1 MATFKDRLKNS
12 WNAFLGRD
20 PTDSVTYYTD
30 VGPGYSYRPDRTIL
44 TRGNERSI
52 ITTIYNR
59 IATDVSMIDIRHVRL
74 DENNQYSEDINSH
87 LNNALTKNANLDQT
101 GRQLTKDLVLSMFDE
116 GCVAVVPTLTTA
128 NPKYSESYD
137 IYKLRVAKIIEWHP
151 EHIRVKIYREDT
163 GQKEELILPKK
174 MVAII
179 ENPFYAVMN
188 EPNSAF
194 QRLRRIL
201 NQVDKTNDQNSAGKM
216 DLIIQLPYITKSPTR
231 QLQAE
236 ERRKKIEA
244 QLTGSQYGIAYID
257 GTEKITQLNRSIE
270 NNLWNQA
277 KDVKEEIFAQ
287 LGLSQTLLDGTA
299 DEKTNLNYQNTA
311 IAPIL
316 TAIVEEYQRKFLS
329 DTAVTQG
336 QAIRYFREPFK
347 LVPVDN
353 LAEIADKFT
362 RNEIMT
368 KNEFR
373 AILGMKPS
381 DDPKADELI
390 NSNINHPDEETGEIQ
405 NEDEMMPDE
414 SMEENPEEEASTDGE
429 PEMDEQALLDE
440 IKKLGG

>member
-20 PTDSVTYYTD
+20 PTDSVTYFTD
-30 VGPGYSYRPDRTIL
+30 IGPGYSYRPDRTIL

-59 IATDVSMIDIRHVRL
+59 IATDVSMVDIRHVRL
-74 DENNQYSEDINSH
+74 DENKKYKEDIDSY
-87 LNNALTKNANLDQT
+87 LNNALTSNANLDQT
-101 GRQLTKDLVLSMFDE
+101 GRALTKDLVLSLFDE
-116 GCVAVVPTLTTA
+116 GCVAVVPVLTEG
-128 NPKYSESYD
+128 NPLKSESYD
-137 IYKLRVAKIIEWHP
+137 IYELRVAKIIEWYPKH
-151 EHIRVKIYREDT
+151 VKLRIYREDT
-163 GQKEELILPKK
+163 GKKEEKILPKN

-179 ENPFYAVMN
+179 ENPFYAIMN

-201 NQVDKTNDQNSAGKM
+201 NQVDKTNEQNSAGKM
-216 DLIIQLPYITKSPTR
+216 DLIIQLPYITKSPAK

-257 GTEKITQLNRSIE
+257 GTEKITQLNRSLE
-270 NNLWNQA
+270 NNLWQQA
-277 KDVKEEIFAQ
+277 KDVQAEIFAQ
-287 LGLSQTLLDGTA
+287 LGMSQTILDGTA
-299 DEKTNLNYQNTA
+299 DEKQNLNYQNTA
-311 IAPIL
+311 LAPIL
-316 TAIVEEYQRKFLS
+316 TAITEEYQRKFLS

-336 QAIRYFREPFK
+336 QAIRYFKDPFK

-373 AILGMKPS
+373 SILGMKPS

-390 NSNINHPDEETGEIQ
+390 NSNINHPDEGLL
-405 NEDEMMPDE
+405 NEDEMMPEDE
-414 SMEENPEEEASTDGE
+414 KSMETEDVKETDEASDDIV
-429 PEMDEQALLDE
+429 DEQALLDR

>member
-1 MATFKDRLKNS
+1 MATFKERLKNS

-20 PTDSVTYYTD
+20 PTQYSNYLDL
-30 VGPGYSYRPDRTIL
+30 GPGYSYRPDRTIMSK
-44 TRGNERSI
+44 GNERST
-52 ITTIYNR
+52 ITTIYNQ

-74 DENNQYSEDINSH
+74 NENKQYLEDIESP
-87 LNNALTKNANLDQT
+87 LNNALTQSANIDQT
-101 GRQLTKDLVLSMFDE
+101 GRGLLKDLVISMFDE
-116 GCVAVVPTLTTA
+116 GSVAVVPVVTEG
-128 NPKYSESYD
+128 NPLKSESYK
-137 IYKLRVAKIIEWHP
+137 IYELRTAKIMEWYP
-151 EHIRVKIYREDT
+151 KDVRLLIYNDRS
-163 GQKEELILPKK
+163 GKKEEITLPKK

-216 DLIIQLPYITKSPTR
+216 DLIIQLPYITKSPTK
-231 QLQAE
+231 QIQAE

-257 GTEKITQLNRSIE
+257 GTEKITQLNRSVT
-270 NNLWNQA
+270 NNLWEQA
-277 KDVKEEIFAQ
+277 KDLTEQIFNQ
-287 LGLSQTLLDGTA
+287 FGLSQAIFNGTA
-299 DEKTNLNYQNTA
+299 DEKTMLNYYNRT
-311 IAPIL
+311 IDPIL
-316 TAIVEEYQRKFLS
+316 TTIIEEYQRKFLS

-336 QAIRYFREPFK
+336 QAIRYFRAPFK
-347 LVPVDN
+347 LVPVDG

-373 AILGMKPS
+373 SILGMKPS

-390 NSNINHPDEETGEIQ
+390 NSNINHPEEIQ
-405 NEDEMMPDE
+405 NEAEIEQPQDEP
-414 SMEENPEEEASTDGE
+414 TE
-429 PEMDEQALLDE
+429 PMDDQALLDE
-440 IKKLGG
+440 INKLGGET

>member
-20 PTDSVTYYTD
+20 PTESMFYNNDM
-30 VGPGYSYRPDRTIL
+30 GPGYSYRPDRTIL

-74 DENNQYSEDINSH
+74 DDNKKYLEDIDSH
-87 LNNALTKNANLDQT
+87 LNNALTLNANLDQT

-116 GCVAVVPTLTTA
+116 GCIAVVPTLTTDD
-128 NPKYSESYD
+128 PRKTESFD
-137 IYKLRVAKIIEWHP
+137 IYKLRVAKIIEWYP
-151 EHIRVKIYREDT
+151 EHVKVKIYREDT

-216 DLIIQLPYITKSPTR
+216 DLIIQLPYVTKSPTR
-231 QLQAE
+231 QIQAE

-390 NSNINHPDEETGEIQ
+390 NSNINHPDEGNEEFQ
-405 NEDEMMPDE
+405 NEDETMPDE
-414 SMEENPEEEASTDGE
+414 SMEEKPEIETSQSGE
-429 PEMDEQALLDE
+429 DEIDEQALLDE

>member
-20 PTDSVTYYTD
+20 PTESVTYYTD
-30 VGPGYSYRPDRTIL
+30 IGPGYSYKPDRTIL

-59 IATDVSMIDIRHVRL
+59 IATDVSMVDIRHVRL
-74 DENNQYSEDINSH
+74 NENKQYSEDMDSN
-87 LNNALTKNANLDQT
+87 LNKALTLSANLDQT
-101 GRQLTKDLVLSMFDE
+101 GRSMTKDLVLSLFDE
-116 GCVAVVPTLTTA
+116 GCVAVVPTLTTSD
-128 NPKYSESYD
+128 PRRSESYD
-137 IYKLRVAKIIEWHP
+137 IYELRVGKIIEWYPRH
-151 EHIRVKIYREDT
+151 VKVKVYREDT
-163 GQKEELILPKK
+163 GRKEEIVLPKK

-179 ENPFYAVMN
+179 ENPFYAIMN

-216 DLIIQLPYITKSPTR
+216 DLIIQLPYVTKSPTR

-244 QLTGSQYGIAYID
+244 QLTGSQFGIAYID
-257 GTEKITQLNRSIE
+257 GTEKITQLNRSVE
-270 NNLWNQA
+270 NNLWQQA
-277 KDVKEEIFAQ
+277 KDVKEEIYSQ
-287 LGLSQTLLDGTA
+287 LGLSETILNGTA

-329 DTAVTQG
+329 DTAITQG

-373 AILGMKPS
+373 SILGMKPS
-381 DDPKADELI
+381 DDPKADQLL
-390 NSNINHPDEETGEIQ
+390 NSNINHPDEEIQ
-405 NEDEMMPDE
+405 KPEDGMPDE
-414 SMEENPEEEASTDGE
+414 ENEEENINE
-429 PEMDEQALLDE
+429 PETEGNTPDEQALLDE

>member
-20 PTDSVTYYTD
+20 PTESVTYYTD
-30 VGPGYSYRPDRTIL
+30 IGPGYSYRPDRTIL

-59 IATDVSMIDIRHVRL
+59 IATDVAMVDIRHVRL
-74 DENNQYSEDINSH
+74 NKNKQYSEDMESN
-87 LNNALTKNANLDQT
+87 LNKALTLSANLDQT
-101 GRQLTKDLVLSMFDE
+101 GRSMTKDLVLSMFDE
-116 GCVAVVPTLTTA
+116 GCVAVVPTLTTSD
-128 NPKYSESYD
+128 PRRSESYD
-137 IYKLRVAKIIEWHP
+137 IYELRVGKIIEWYPSHVK
-151 EHIRVKIYREDT
+151 VKIYREDT
-163 GQKEELILPKK
+163 GRKEEIVLPKK

-179 ENPFYAVMN
+179 ENPFYAIMN

-216 DLIIQLPYITKSPTR
+216 DLIIQLPYITKSPTK

-257 GTEKITQLNRSIE
+257 GTEKITQLNRSVE
-270 NNLWNQA
+270 NNLWQQA
-277 KDVKEEIFAQ
+277 KDVKEEIYSQ
-287 LGLSQTLLDGTA
+287 LGLSETILNGTA

-329 DTAVTQG
+329 DTAITQG

-373 AILGMKPS
+373 SILGMKPS
-381 DDPKADELI
+381 DDPKADQLL
-390 NSNINHPDEETGEIQ
+390 NSNINHPDEEIQ
-405 NEDEMMPDE
+405 KPEDGMPDE
-414 SMEENPEEEASTDGE
+414 GNEEENINE
-429 PEMDEQALLDE
+429 PETEGNTLDEQALLDE

>member
-20 PTDSVTYYTD
+20 PTDSVTYFTD

-59 IATDVSMIDIRHVRL
+59 IATDVSMVDIRHVRL
-74 DENNQYSEDINSH
+74 DENKKYKEDIDSY
-87 LNNALTKNANLDQT
+87 LNNALTLNANLDQT
-101 GRQLTKDLVLSMFDE
+101 GRALTKDLVLSMFDE
-116 GCVAVVPTLTTA
+116 GCVAVVPVLTEG
-128 NPKYSESYD
+128 NPLKSESYD
-137 IYKLRVAKIIEWHP
+137 IYELRVAKIIEWYPKH
-151 EHIRVKIYREDT
+151 VKLRIYREDT
-163 GQKEELILPKK
+163 GKKEEKILPKN

-179 ENPFYAVMN
+179 ENPFYAIMN

-201 NQVDKTNDQNSAGKM
+201 NQVDKTNEQNSAGKM
-216 DLIIQLPYITKSPTR
+216 DLIIQLPYITKSPAK

-257 GTEKITQLNRSIE
+257 GTEKITQLNRSLE
-270 NNLWNQA
+270 NNLWQQA
-277 KDVKEEIFAQ
+277 KDVQAEIFAQ
-287 LGLSQTLLDGTA
+287 LAMSQTILDGTA
-299 DEKTNLNYQNTA
+299 DEKQSLNYQNTTL
-311 IAPIL
+311 APIL
-316 TAIVEEYQRKFLS
+316 TAITEEYQRKFLS

-336 QAIRYFREPFK
+336 QAIRYFKDPFK

-373 AILGMKPS
+373 SILGMKPS

-390 NSNINHPDEETGEIQ
+390 NSNINHPDEGLP
-405 NEDEMMPDE
+405 NEDEMMPEDEE
-414 SMEENPEEEASTDGE
+414 SMETEDVEETDE
-429 PEMDEQALLDE
+429 TSEDTVDEQALLDR

>member
-20 PTDSVTYYTD
+20 PTKSVTYYTD
-30 VGPGYSYRPDRTIL
+30 IGPGYSYRPDRTIL

-59 IATDVSMIDIRHVRL
+59 IATDVSMVDIRHVRL
-74 DENNQYSEDINSH
+74 NENKQYSEDMDSN
-87 LNNALTKNANLDQT
+87 LNKALTLSANLDQT
-101 GRQLTKDLVLSMFDE
+101 GRSMTKDLVLSLFDE
-116 GCVAVVPTLTTA
+116 GCVAVVPTLTTSDPRKSDA
-128 NPKYSESYD
+128 YD
-137 IYKLRVAKIIEWHP
+137 IYELRVGKIIEWYPSH
-151 EHIRVKIYREDT
+151 VKVKVYREDV
-163 GQKEELILPKK
+163 GRKEEIVLPKK

-179 ENPFYAVMN
+179 ENPFYAIMN

-216 DLIIQLPYITKSPTR
+216 DLIIQLPYVTKSPVK
-231 QLQAE
+231 QIQAE

-257 GTEKITQLNRSIE
+257 GTEKITQLNRSVE
-270 NNLWNQA
+270 NNLWQQA
-277 KDVKEEIFAQ
+277 KDVKEEIYSQ
-287 LGLSQTLLDGTA
+287 LGLSETILNGTA

-329 DTAVTQG
+329 DTAITQG

-373 AILGMKPS
+373 SILGMKPS
-381 DDPKADELI
+381 DDPKADQLL
-390 NSNINHPDEETGEIQ
+390 NSNINHPDEEAQ
-405 NEDEMMPDE
+405 QQ
-414 SMEENPEEEASTDGE
+414 PEEEMPGE
-429 PEMDEQALLDE
+429 ENEEENMNMPEEGNIDEQALLDE

>member
-20 PTDSVTYYTD
+20 PTDSVTYFTD

-59 IATDVSMIDIRHVRL
+59 IATDVSMVDIRHVRL
-74 DENNQYSEDINSH
+74 DENKKYKEDIDSY
-87 LNNALTKNANLDQT
+87 LNNALTLNANLDQT
-101 GRQLTKDLVLSMFDE
+101 GRALTKDLVLSLFDE
-116 GCVAVVPTLTTA
+116 GCVAVVPVLTEG
-128 NPKYSESYD
+128 NPLKSESYD
-137 IYKLRVAKIIEWHP
+137 IYELRVAKIIEWYPKH
-151 EHIRVKIYREDT
+151 VKLRIYREDT
-163 GQKEELILPKK
+163 GKKEEKILPKN

-179 ENPFYAVMN
+179 ENPFYAIMN

-201 NQVDKTNDQNSAGKM
+201 NQVDKTNEQNSAGKM
-216 DLIIQLPYITKSPTR
+216 DLIIQLPYITKSPAK

-257 GTEKITQLNRSIE
+257 GTEKITQLNRSLE
-270 NNLWNQA
+270 NNLWQQA
-277 KDVKEEIFAQ
+277 KDVQAEIFAQ
-287 LGLSQTLLDGTA
+287 LGMSQTILDGTA
-299 DEKTNLNYQNTA
+299 DEKQNLNYQNTA
-311 IAPIL
+311 LAPIL
-316 TAIVEEYQRKFLS
+316 TAITEEYQRKFLS

-336 QAIRYFREPFK
+336 QAIRYFKDPFK

-373 AILGMKPS
+373 SILGMKPS

-390 NSNINHPDEETGEIQ
+390 NSNINHPDEGLL
-405 NEDEMMPDE
+405 NEDEMMPEDEE
-414 SMEENPEEEASTDGE
+414 SMETEDVEETDE
-429 PEMDEQALLDE
+429 TSEDTVDEQALLDR